1 MKILHRY
8 LLNHF
13 MGPFL
18 FCLLTFI
25 LLYIAFDLVN
35 NLNEMV
41 ESRLDLLVLIPY
53 YLNLVPFIFV
63 QTAPIAI
70 LVAIM
75 YSLGIFNKNNELLAM
90 RSSGI
95 SLLHILV
102 PFIMMGLLISVT
114 AFIVNDRVVPVTTMN
129 SAKIKDEKIEKARI
143 SKKIKKYAE
152 LELENIAFH
161 GKKNRI
167 IYARRYFV
175 YQRKINDLI
184 IFNQDKEQ
192 HVVSKITATEVDWQN
207 DRWHGKNV
215 VFFDLDKRGRIVG
228 EPEFH
233 EDAYIDIE
241 ESPVD
246 FRQRQNQTEFMSYA
260 ELKKYIGYLSFV
272 GGATV
277 RNLKVDLNQKL
288 AFPFANLIV
297 ILVASPFA
305 FRTSRKSGVIAGI
318 CMSIAM
324 VAGYYVIMSTSL
336 AFGKAGFISPVL
348 SAWVPNIIF
357 AATGMVLI
365 IKDK

>member
-1 MKILHRY
+1 VRILHRY

-13 MGPFL
+13 LGPFF

-25 LLYIAFDLVN
+25 LIYTTFDLVN

-41 ESRLDLLVLIPY
+41 ESRMNLAVLIPY
-53 YLNLVPFIFV
+53 YLNLVPFVLV
-63 QTAPIAI
+63 QTAPVAA

-95 SLLHILV
+95 SLLQILV
-102 PFIMMGLLISVT
+102 PFIMTGLLISVA
-114 AFIVNDRVVPVTTMN
+114 AFVLNDRVVPISTMN
-129 SAKIKDEKIEKARI
+129 SAKIKDEKIEKAKK
-143 SKKIKKYAE
+143 SKKMKKDVE
-152 LELENIAFH
+152 IELENIAFH
-161 GKKNRI
+161 GKKNRM

-175 YQRKINDLI
+175 FQQKMNELI
-184 IFNQDKEQ
+184 IYNQDRKQ
-192 HVVSKITATEVDWQN
+192 NVASKITATEVQWKN

-215 VFFDLDKRGRIVG
+215 VFFDLDKRGRIIG

-233 EDAYIDIE
+233 EDAYIDIQE
-241 ESPVD
+241 TPAD

-272 GGATV
+272 GGSTV

-297 ILVASPFA
+297 ILIASPLA
-305 FRTSRKSGVIAGI
+305 FKTSRKSGIVMGI

-324 VAGYYVIMSTSL
+324 VAGYYVIMSMSL
-336 AFGKAGFISPVL
+336 AFGKAGFIAPAL
-348 SAWVPNIIF
+348 SAWIPNMIF
-357 AATGMVLI
+357 AAAGMALI
-365 IKDK
+365 IRNK

>member
-1 MKILHRY
+1 MRILHRY

-13 MGPFL
+13 IGPFL

-25 LLYIAFDLVN
+25 LIYIAIDLFN

-41 ESRLDLLVLIPY
+41 ESHMQLTVIIPY
-53 YLNLVPFIFV
+53 YLNLVPFVFV
-63 QTAPIAI
+63 QTAPIAV

-75 YSLGIFNKNNELLAM
+75 YSLGIFNKNNEILAM

-95 SLLHILV
+95 SLLHILI
-102 PFIMMGLLISVT
+102 PFIMMGILISV
-114 AFIVNDRVVPVTTMN
+114 AVFIVNDKIVPVSTMN
-129 SAKIKDEKIEKARI
+129 SAKIKDEKIENA
-143 SKKIKKYAE
+143 KKTKNLKGKTEI
-152 LELENIAFH
+152 ELENIAFH

-175 YQRKINDLI
+175 YQQKISDLI
-184 IFNQDKEQ
+184 IFNQDNEQ
-192 HVVSKITATEVDWQN
+192 NVVSKITATEVGRQD

-215 VFFDLDKRGRIVG
+215 VFFNLDKRGRIKG

-233 EDAYIDIE
+233 EDAYIDIQ
-241 ESPVD
+241 ESPAD

-272 GGATV
+272 GGRTV
-277 RNLKVDLNQKL
+277 RNLQVDLNQKL

-297 ILVASPFA
+297 ILVASPFT
-305 FRTSRKSGVIAGI
+305 FQTSRKSGVIVGI

-324 VAGYYVIMSTSL
+324 VAGYYVIMSMSL

-348 SAWVPNIIF
+348 SAWIPNIIF
-357 AATGMVLI
+357 AAIGMVLI
-365 IKDK
+365 IKNR

>member
-13 MGPFL
+13 MGPFI

-25 LLYIAFDLVN
+25 LIYISFDLVN

-53 YLNLVPFIFV
+53 YLNLVPFMFV
-63 QTAPIAI
+63 QTAPMAI

-95 SLLHILV
+95 SLLHILM
-102 PFIMMGLLISVT
+102 PFIMAGLLISV
-114 AFIVNDRVVPVTTMN
+114 AVFVVNDKVVPVSTMT
-129 SAKIKDEKIEKARI
+129 SAKIKDEKIEKARL
-143 SKKIKKYAE
+143 SKKIKKHVE

-175 YQRKINDLI
+175 YQQRIVELI
-184 IFNQDKEQ
+184 IYNQDKEQ
-192 HVVSKITATEVDWQN
+192 DVTSKITAAEVQWEN
-207 DRWHGKNV
+207 NRWHGKNV
-215 VFFDLDKRGRIVG
+215 VFFSLDKRGRIVG
-228 EPEFH
+228 EPEFN
-233 EDAYIDIE
+233 EDAYIDVQETPI
-241 ESPVD
+241 D
-246 FRQRQNQTEFMSYA
+246 FRQRQNQTEFMSYE

-272 GGATV
+272 GGSTV
-277 RNLKVDLNQKL
+277 RKLEVDLNQKL
-288 AFPFANLIV
+288 AFPFASLIV

-305 FRTSRKSGVIAGI
+305 FRTSRKSGVIMGI
-318 CMSIAM
+318 CMSVAM
-324 VAGYYVIMSTSL
+324 VACYYVIMSMSL
-336 AFGKAGFISPVL
+336 AFGKAGFISPAL
-348 SAWVPNIIF
+348 STWIPNIIF
-357 AATGMVLI
+357 AAAGMALI
-365 IKDK
+365 IKSN